1 MLTAI
6 KNFFEDN
13 LSVEKDEPLDQ
24 QLRLATAALMIEMMN
39 QDDHIQQEELDTV
52 KRALKSR
59 FDLNDEETEALFILA
74 TDTARHSVDYYQFTS
89 LIKDNYSQEQK
100 IQVVEY
106 LWGIAY
112 ADGELDTYEEHMV
125 RRIAELL
132 YVPHKD
138 FIQAK
143 HRVLDERLGSGAG

>member
-6 KNFFEDN
+6 KNFFEQN
-13 LSVEKDEPLDQ
+13 LLAENDQPLDQ

-39 QDDHIQQEELDTV
+39 QDDRVEATEREAV
-52 KRALKSR
+52 KRSLKSR
-59 FDLNDEETEALFILA
+59 FELNDAQADELYELAIEA
-74 TDTARHSVDYYQFTS
+74 ARHSTDYFHFTS
-89 LIKDNYSQEQK
+89 LIKDNYSPDQK

-132 YVPHKD
+132 YVSHKD

-143 HRVLDERLGSGAG
+143 HRVLDQLLGPGIG

>member
-6 KNFFEDN
+6 KHFFEQN
-13 LSVEKDEPLDQ
+13 LYVEKDQPLDQ

-39 QDDHIQQEELDTV
+39 QDDRVQPSELDTV
-52 KRALKSR
+52 KRTLKNR
-59 FDLNDEETEALFILA
+59 YDLDEQEAESLFELATEA
-74 TDTARHSVDYYQFTS
+74 ARNSTDYYQFTS
-89 LIKDNYSQEQK
+89 LIKDNYSLEQK
-100 IQVVEY
+100 VQVVEF
-106 LWGIAY
+106 LWGVAY
-112 ADGELDTYEEHMV
+112 ADGKLDTYEEHMV

-143 HRVLDERLGSGAG
+143 HRVLDELLGSGAG

>member
-1 MLTAI
+1 MLSAI
-6 KNFFEDN
+6 KNFFEQN
-13 LSVEKDEPLDQ
+13 LYAEKEQPLDQ

-39 QDDHIQQEELDTV
+39 QDDRVQQTELDTV
-52 KRALKSR
+52 KRSLKSR
-59 FDLNDEETEALFILA
+59 FDLSDDETDSLFELA
-74 TDTARHSVDYYQFTS
+74 ADAARHSTDYYHFTS

-100 IQVVEY
+100 VQVVEY

-132 YVPHKD
+132 YVSHKD

-143 HRVLDERLGSGAG
+143 HRVLDELLGSGAG